1 MSLPTVLEKIIARKV
16 EEVAER
22 SARVP
27 LAEVEALARSAS
39 APRGFAAGVVRRL
52 AEMTLSNGAAPGSAS
67 CSML

>member
-39 APRGFAAGVVRRL
+39 APRGFAAAL
-52 AEMTLSNGAAPGSAS
+52 Q
-67 CSML
+67 